1 MLTYAPGVEV
11 KAEFTVP
18 DENGVNVAGLTWTLA
33 LFKDGVQVT
42 SGTEFDTLSIEGIGS
57 PPTGYLMS
65 FTPLYDGATYLV
77 RGTSSAADVW
87 EERLEPKSLSVDGA
101 PSYDQ
106 SASYFRF
113 GGRLTADGSLV
124 NCVSA
129 VASLYRSDAQDTV
142 VKNLG
147 AGTEGT
153 LNWFTWGASG
163 VTITGGRNYFVRVTF
178 TVVAPG
184 SPAVPVTVVRD
195 MGFLA

>member
-1 MLTYAPGVEV
+1 MLTYTPGVAV

-18 DENGVNVAGLTWTLA
+18 DGSGINVAGLTWTLA

-42 SGTEFDTLSIEGIGS
+42 SGTEFDGLSIEGIGS
-57 PPTGYLMS
+57 PPTGYLMT
-65 FTPLYDGATYLV
+65 FTPLSDGSTYLV

-106 SASYFRF
+106 STNVFRY
-113 GGRLTADGSLV
+113 GGGLMADGKLV
-124 NCVSA
+124 NCASA
-129 VASLYRSDAQDTV
+129 IASLYRSDAQATV

-153 LNWFTWGASG
+153 LNWFAWTASA
-163 VTITGGRNYFVRVTF
+163 VSIIGGLNYFVRVTF
-178 TVVAPG
+178 TVAAPG